1 MIAFVSAVLSLLS
14 FRLRR
19 RASLEL
25 EVIALRHQL
34 GVLRRQ
40 GPQRLRLRSSD
51 CLFWAWLY
59 RLWPRCL
66 EAMALVK
73 PVTVVQASKW
83 IPALLALALQ
93 SWPAQPHGGRP

>member
-40 GPQRLRLRSSD
+40 CPRRLRLRSSD
-51 CLFWAWLY
+51 RLFWVWLY
-59 RLWPRCL
+59 RL
-66 EAMALVK
+66 
-73 PVTVVQASKW
+73 
-83 IPALLALALQ
+83 
-93 SWPAQPHGGRP
+93 